1 MRLAERELSGTLCGS
16 SWRASADVEETLE
29 GYIRDMGPRLGEA
42 SIAQWRREMDSIRVA
57 RQEGRDL
64 APAPRTC
71 GAPAQRTE
79 GGALP
84 APLMKGRLVL
94 LTDHACF
101 SSCLMLAGLF
111 RAIGALHVGEGT
123 DFSTRYM
130 EVRGFPLPSGL
141 ANFATLQKA
150 GFGMP
155 MRLGPFE
162 PEMPYP
168 GRAASKSGS
177 VVSSPV
183 VPNRSVWL
191 HRNAKGTPRGRLG
204 KRYRYHGP

>member
-1 MRLAERELSGTLCGS
+1 
-16 SWRASADVEETLE
+16 
-29 GYIRDMGPRLGEA
+29 
-42 SIAQWRREMDSIRVA
+42 
-57 RQEGRDL
+57 
-64 APAPRTC
+64 
-71 GAPAQRTE
+71 
-79 GGALP
+79 
-84 APLMKGRLVL
+84 MKGKLVL

-141 ANFATLQKA
+141 GSFATLQKA

-162 PEMPYP
+162 PEVPYP
-168 GRAASKSGS
+168 GRIDDTRAIEAWIADMVRGGS
-177 VVSSPV
+177 
-183 VPNRSVWL
+183 R
-191 HRNAKGTPRGRLG
+191 
-204 KRYRYHGP
+204 